1 MSKIDVSD
9 WKEFKVTNLLNWYH
23 GRRRKRNDL
32 DLVDFKIKPD
42 LVGYLT
48 AGFENQ
54 GAIGSCSPTMF
65 SDETDAIFNRSIT
78 IDMFGNSF
86 FHTYPCAGDDNV
98 YFLTSNKYSDN
109 QMLFLT
115 GIINSITSSK
125 FGYNDQ
131 FRQHDLE
138 TLTIKLPV
146 TSAGEPDWDYM
157 DEYIE
162 KLATQA
168 HKNVSSLA
176 TLKPVEHKIDI
187 KAWKEFKVGELFD
200 QIKTKKIPFKA
211 LDLPSKPD
219 GINTLP
225 LVAAGVDNQGR
236 NRYVDPKYA
245 DALSNCLTVSANG
258 ANSGVT
264 FYQNSNFSILQD
276 AYALELNENYKDYR
290 KAKIYLFL
298 AGILNRALINND
310 WTNKAT
316 WARVQK
322 KNILFPVTSTGQLN
336 FDYMEKYIDSVQNKA
351 HESLE
356 LLKQI

>member
-1 MSKIDVSD
+1 MSKIDVSG

-131 FRQHDLE
+131 FRQHNLE

-146 TSAGEPDWDYM
+146 TSTGEPDWDYM

-168 HKNVSSLA
+168 RKNVSSLA

-200 QIKTKKIPFKA
+200 VRPSKYVKQNGKTLINAELFDNGDHKVIVNTSTNNGIGGYTSQDFTEDGNVITFSDTTDGPSTMFYQDQPFVGYSHVKVMEPIDNIKNSRNVLLYLTATIRKA
-211 LDLPSKPD
+211 LSLND
-219 GINTLP
+219 
-225 LVAAGVDNQGR
+225 
-236 NRYVDPKYA
+236 Y
-245 DALSNCLTVSANG
+245 
-258 ANSGVT
+258 
-264 FYQNSNFSILQD
+264 NF
-276 AYALELNENYKDYR
+276 
-290 KAKIYLFL
+290 
-298 AGILNRALINND
+298 
-310 WTNKAT
+310 TNKLTTQAMNNT
-316 WARVQK
+316 SIK
-322 KNILFPVTSTGQLN
+322 LPVTSTGQPD
-336 FDYMEKYIDSVQNKA
+336 FDYMEKYIDNVQNKV

>member
-1 MSKIDVSD
+1 MSKINVSD
-9 WKEFKVTNLLNWYH
+9 WKKFKVGDLINFDSSAKIYHAEHLDILDKPEDLTYYPYVVRTAFNNGIKGYIKEDPNTLNPANTISFAQDTAQLFYQDTPYFTGNKIKICTIKDHDLTKNIALFLISVLLN
-23 GRRRKRNDL
+23 
-32 DLVDFKIKPD
+32 
-42 LVGYLT
+42 
-48 AGFENQ
+48 GFD
-54 GAIGSCSPTMF
+54 TF
-65 SDETDAIFNRSIT
+65 SYDSSFNV
-78 IDMFGNSF
+78 
-86 FHTYPCAGDDNV
+86 A
-98 YFLTSNKYSDN
+98 
-109 QMLFLT
+109 
-115 GIINSITSSK
+115 
-125 FGYNDQ
+125 
-131 FRQHDLE
+131 
-138 TLTIKLPV
+138 TLSRVNIKLPV
-146 TSAGEPDWDYM
+146 TSTGEPDWDYM

-187 KAWKEFKVGELFD
+187 KAWKEFKIGELFD

-264 FYQNSNFSILQD
+264 FYQNSDFSILQD

-322 KNILFPVTSTGQLN
+322 KNILFPVTSIGQPD

>member
-1 MSKIDVSD
+1 MSKINVSG
-9 WKEFKVTNLLNWYH
+9 WKEFKLSDYFNICYGSFIPKKYRGDKTPFVT
-23 GRRRKRNDL
+23 
-32 DLVDFKIKPD
+32 
-42 LVGYLT
+42 T
-48 AGFENQ
+48 
-54 GAIGSCSPTMF
+54 
-65 SDETDAIFNRSIT
+65 
-78 IDMFGNSF
+78 
-86 FHTYPCAGDDNV
+86 
-98 YFLTSNKYSDN
+98 TSNNNGIDYYVDSDPMFEGDALTVASDGSVGATYYHDKPFSAGN
-109 QMLFLT
+109 IVVVLEPIDNTRQAWTPNSAQFLAT
-115 GIINSITSSK
+115 VIRRFAEIHYGWQNK
-125 FGYNDQ
+125 FSVNRVRDA
-131 FRQHDLE
+131 
-138 TLTIKLPV
+138 KVPLPV
-146 TSAGEPDWDYM
+146 TSTGEPDWDYM

-168 HKNVSSLA
+168 RKNVSSLA

-336 FDYMEKYIDSVQNKA
+336 FDYMEKYIDGVQNKA